1 MQLKSGFILNNRYEI
16 RYVLGQGGFGIT
28 YLAHDINE
36 KRYVAV
42 KEFFF
47 NDGCE
52 RAADGYSVIV
62 NTTAKKALIERFRIK
77 FIKEANLIKKLN
89 HPNIIH
95 VYDVF
100 TENGTS
106 YYIMEY
112 IDGET
117 LSNIIKSKGHL
128 SESESLS
135 IVSQIANALEYLH
148 SRKINHL
155 DIKPG
160 NIMISRQDKKITL
173 IDFGVSKQ
181 YDLESGEATTTTPV
195 GLSHGYSPLEQYN
208 AGGVSKFTPES
219 DIYSLGA
226 TLFKMLSG
234 VTPPNAIDIA
244 HTGITDYPSIIS
256 PKMRKA
262 LSVIMSPQRKN
273 RPHSIEDFK
282 NALEGEQNNET
293 TSLDQHTQARKSKVG
308 LYIIGALLFCLITG
322 LGIYF
327 ATNSDKH
334 QSEMVEVVTDSV
346 QEEGI
351 TMNEVLEKLPLFS
364 VHQLS
369 KSEGKSSLKVDFPKC
384 SNAVLQQNILEWIN
398 EQLGGTYE
406 GDLNDNDAM
415 FNHYASQLG
424 SIDEG
429 FGEYDKTALTKVYE
443 DDSVVT
449 YQDDSEFYGG
459 GIHGIGAV
467 SGKTFRKSDGKMF
480 TNSFITFYKLRDLAV
495 RGLKK
500 YFEVSSDDELMERLT
515 FDGSTL
521 DQLPPPSN
529 DPWIMRDGVHF
540 IYTPYEIAPYAE
552 GSPTFTIPIEDL
564 KSAVN
569 ATAKTFFN

>member
-1 MQLKSGFILNNRYEI
+1 MQLKSGFILNSRYKI
-16 RYVLGQGGFGIT
+16 LQVLGQGGFGIT

-36 KRYVAV
+36 NRQVAV

-47 NDGCE
+47 KDGCE
-52 RAADGYSVIV
+52 RAADGSTVVIS
-62 NTTAKKALIERFRIK
+62 TAAKKDLIERFRIK

-89 HPNIIH
+89 HPNIIR

-100 TENGTS
+100 TENATS

-117 LSNIIKSKGHL
+117 LSNIIKAKGHL
-128 SESESLS
+128 SESESLD
-135 IVSQIANALEYLH
+135 IVGHVANALEYLH

-160 NIMISRQDKKITL
+160 NIMIGRQDKKVRL

-208 AGGVSKFTPES
+208 AGGVSKFASES
-219 DIYSLGA
+219 DIYALGA

-234 VTPPNAIDIA
+234 VTPPNAVDIA
-244 HTGITDYPSIIS
+244 HTGITDYPSTIS

-262 LSVIMSPQRKN
+262 LSFIMSPQRQN

-282 NALEGEQNNET
+282 NALKGQQLNEA
-293 TSLDQHTQARKSKVG
+293 TSFDQQIHKKKSIYI
-308 LYIIGALLFCLITG
+308 LSTIALCLIIGFG
-322 LGIYF
+322 VYF
-327 ATNSDKH
+327 ATNGGDH
-334 QSEMVEVVTDSV
+334 QNEMAEVATDTILTPDTTISELIE
-346 QEEGI
+346 Q
-351 TMNEVLEKLPLFS
+351 LPQFS

-369 KSEGKSSLKVDFPKC
+369 KSEGKNSIKVDFPKC
-384 SNAVLQQNILEWIN
+384 SNTVLQQNILEWIN

-415 FNHYASQLG
+415 FNHYANQLG
-424 SIDEG
+424 AVDEG
-429 FGEYDKTALTKVYE
+429 YGEYSKTALTKAYE
-443 DDSVVT
+443 DDYIVT

-459 GIHGIGAV
+459 GIHGIGTV
-467 SGKTFRKSDGKMF
+467 SGKTFRKSDGKLF
-480 TNSFITFYKLRDLAV
+480 TNSFISFYKLRDHAV

-500 YFEVSSDDELMERLT
+500 YFEVSSDDELMGQLQIE
-515 FDGSTL
+515 GSSL

-529 DPWIMRDGVHF
+529 DPWIMGDGVHF
-540 IYTPYEIAPYAE
+540 LYAPYEIACYAA
-552 GSPTFTIPIEDL
+552 GSPTFTVSIEDI
-564 KSAVN
+564 KPAVN